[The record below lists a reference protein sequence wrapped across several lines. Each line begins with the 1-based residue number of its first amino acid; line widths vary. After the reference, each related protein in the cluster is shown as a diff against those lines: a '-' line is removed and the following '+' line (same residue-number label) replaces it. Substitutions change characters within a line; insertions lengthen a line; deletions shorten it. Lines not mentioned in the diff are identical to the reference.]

1 MRSANTDKAV
11 KHLEAAIKLLR
22 GDKSDAKNP
31 EWFRDTG
38 HLSDNGIEHLHS
50 LFHNGTSIYAA
61 AKAMGMSYRATAMRH
76 DIWKKKQAKKA

>member
-1 MRSANTDKAV
+1 MRSANTDKVV

-38 HLSDNGIEHLHS
+38 HLSDKGIEHLHS
-50 LFHNGTSIYAA
+50 LFRKGTSIYAA
-61 AKAMGMSYRATAMRH
+61 AKEMGMSYRATAMRH
-76 DIWKKKQAKKA
+76 ADWDKKQGKKA